1 MPEPEPLRDLL
12 PVLSSLAEWF
22 KVEKVSYTIIGG
34 VAMGLIAQARATQDV
49 DAVVW
54 LDLKDAAEFINSGR
68 RFGFVPRLEDV
79 VDFARRSRVLLLRHS
94 DTQINVD
101 LSCGVLPFEREMID
115 RATEFK
121 TSELILKVATPEDL
135 IITKAVAHRGRDLI
149 DVDNLLTIY
158 PDLDL
163 PRIRY
168 WVSEFADVLEMPEL
182 VEDWEDLL
190 KGKM

>member
-12 PVLSSLAEWF
+12 PVISSLAEWF

-54 LDLKDAAEFINSGR
+54 LDLEDAADFVKSGA
-68 RFGFVPRLEDV
+68 RFGFVPRLEDAL
-79 VDFARRSRVLLLRHS
+79 DFARRSRVLLLRHS
-94 DTQINVD
+94 DTKINVD

-121 TSELILKVATPEDL
+121 SGELTLKVATPEDL

-149 DVDNLLTIY
+149 DVDNLLAIY

-168 WVSEFADVLEMPEL
+168 WVSEFAHVLEMPEL
-182 VEDWEDLL
+182 VEDWENLL

>member
-1 MPEPEPLRDLL
+1 
-12 PVLSSLAEWF
+12 
-22 KVEKVSYTIIGG
+22 
-34 VAMGLIAQARATQDV
+34 MGLIAQARATQDV

-54 LDLKDAAEFINSGR
+54 LDLEDAADFINSGR
-68 RFGFVPRLEDV
+68 RFGFVPRLEDAV
-79 VDFARRSRVLLLRHS
+79 SFARRSRVLLLRHT

-115 RATEFK
+115 RAAEFK
-121 TSELILKVATPEDL
+121 TSELTLKVATPEDL

-163 PRIRY
+163 PRIRS

>member
-1 MPEPEPLRDLL
+1 MPEPEPLKDLL

-54 LDLKDAAEFINSGR
+54 LDLEDAADFINSGR
-68 RFGFVPRLEDV
+68 RFGFVPRLEDAV
-79 VDFARRSRVLLLRHS
+79 SFARRSRVLLLRHT

-115 RATEFK
+115 RAAEFK
-121 TSELILKVATPEDL
+121 TSELTLKVATPEDL

-163 PRIRY
+163 PRIRS

>member
-1 MPEPEPLRDLL
+1 MPEPEPLKDLL

-54 LDLKDAAEFINSGR
+54 LDLEDAADFINSGR
-68 RFGFVPRLEDV
+68 RFGFVPRLEDAV
-79 VDFARRSRVLLLRHS
+79 SFARRSRVLLLRHS

-121 TSELILKVATPEDL
+121 TSELIWKVATPEDL